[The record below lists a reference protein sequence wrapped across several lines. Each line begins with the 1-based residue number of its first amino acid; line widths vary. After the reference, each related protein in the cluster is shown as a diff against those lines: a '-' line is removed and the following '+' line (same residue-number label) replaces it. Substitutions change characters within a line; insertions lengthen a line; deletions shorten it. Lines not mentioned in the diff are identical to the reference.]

1 MEFGV
6 VGLGFRSSGFKVSRF
21 VDWDLEFSEFRGLG
35 FRGFGL
41 RVLALA
47 SKV

>member
-6 VGLGFRSSGFKVSRF
+6 VGFRFRSLGFKVSRF
-21 VDWDLEFSEFRGLG
+21 VDWDLEFLEFRGSG

-41 RVLALA
+41 RVLA